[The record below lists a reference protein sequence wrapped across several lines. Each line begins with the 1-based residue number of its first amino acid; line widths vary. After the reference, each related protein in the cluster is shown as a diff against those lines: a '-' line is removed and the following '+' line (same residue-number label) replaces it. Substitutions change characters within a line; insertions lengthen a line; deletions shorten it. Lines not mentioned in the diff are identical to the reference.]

1 MTGWTEKMPDGYS
14 DTNTGS
20 GGGVK
25 LGEVDMMV
33 RREMAVHMRYDHK
46 FSLSKIQGILR
57 LSRKE
62 LKYLIGE

>member
-1 MTGWTEKMPDGYS
+1 MPDGFS
-14 DTNTGS
+14 DTSVGRSN
-20 GGGVK
+20 GVK
-25 LGEVDMMV
+25 LGEVDMMI

-57 LSRKE
+57 LNRKE